1 MGADFLFA
9 HFIAPVEHVE
19 ELQLDFDAAH
29 AFIDAN
35 DWSDR
40 DLLDLLDHH
49 AKSAEQA
56 NELTRAKLHEA
67 VDAMRGFIHRRD
79 VGWLYRDGETIFLTG
94 GMSWGDT
101 PTELYRVFDLLGL
114 TGLDEVL
121 LSKHGSVERAAGT
134 NGITIVIPPRR

>member
-1 MGADFLFA
+1 MR
-9 HFIAPVEHVE
+9 VED
-19 ELQLDFDAAH
+19 LQLDFDAAH

-56 NELTRAKLHEA
+56 NELVRAKLHEA
-67 VDAMRGFIHRRD
+67 WTPARLPIHR
-79 VGWLYRDGETIFLTG
+79 TATG
-94 GMSWGDT
+94 LAVPRVVRPSSSRAARGWGDT

-114 TGLDEVL
+114 TDLDEL
-121 LSKHGSVERAAGT
+121 LLRKHGGVERSAGT
-134 NGITIVIPPRR
+134 NGITIVIPPRK